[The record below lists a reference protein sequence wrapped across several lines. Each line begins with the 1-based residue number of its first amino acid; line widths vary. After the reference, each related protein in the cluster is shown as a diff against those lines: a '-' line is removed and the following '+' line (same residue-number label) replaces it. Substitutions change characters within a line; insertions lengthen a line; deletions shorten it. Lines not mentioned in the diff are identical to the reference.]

1 MYIVTTSCRNSPFD
15 TTGILN
21 FLVSSR
27 ANGNC
32 SSRAAMSEFQHQWS
46 DVTRENNCVANDI
59 ANSPFIV
66 PTTTTHK
73 TFWYIPNPPISCR
86 IPPASTLKAAV
97 MFEGLSAGKPDKTCN
112 SLQNVQLSCRH
123 FGVSF
128 MWKAKRR
135 FWLRHISLGTIY
147 LKCLIERTYHDDGC
161 HVVKLYEAQ

>member
-1 MYIVTTSCRNSPFD
+1 MYIVTTSCRNSPVD

-27 ANGNC
+27 VNGNC
-32 SSRAAMSEFQHQWS
+32 FSRAAMSEFQHQWS

-97 MFEGLSAGKPDKTCN
+97 MFEGLSAGKSDKTCN

-128 MWKAKRR
+128 MWKTKKKYSDYVI
-135 FWLRHISLGTIY
+135 FHSVLST
-147 LKCLIERTYHDDGC
+147 
-161 HVVKLYEAQ
+161 

>member
-1 MYIVTTSCRNSPFD
+1 MYIVTTPCRNSPVD

-27 ANGNC
+27 VNGNC
-32 SSRAAMSEFQHQWS
+32 SSRAATWEFQHQWS

-97 MFEGLSAGKPDKTCN
+97 MFEACQQETPTRPVIVSKMCSCLAATLASVSCGKQKED
-112 SLQNVQLSCRH
+112 SDYVIFHLV
-123 FGVSF
+123 
-128 MWKAKRR
+128 
-135 FWLRHISLGTIY
+135 
-147 LKCLIERTYHDDGC
+147 
-161 HVVKLYEAQ
+161 LYT